1 AQQYVVRGTVNDA
14 NGMPLAGVSV
24 VEKGTTNGVAT
35 DFDGNYQIS
44 VAGEQSV
51 LEFIYLGFSTQTRT
65 VGSNTTINITLTEST
80 SELDEVVVIG
90 YGTAR
95 KSDLTGSVVTV
106 SGTDLKNVP
115 VATAAEAMTGRLAG
129 VQIVSTEGSPD
140 AEVNIRVR
148 GGGSI
153 TQDSS

>member
-1 AQQYVVRGTVNDA
+1 MEKTFFLRKKVLLVLTGHLLAFLPMLGFGAKMDADAVLGKKLFPEAQQYVVKGTVSDA

-90 YGTAR
+90 
-95 KSDLTGSVVTV
+95 
-106 SGTDLKNVP
+106 
-115 VATAAEAMTGRLAG
+115 
-129 VQIVSTEGSPD
+129 
-140 AEVNIRVR
+140 
-148 GGGSI
+148 
-153 TQDSS
+153 